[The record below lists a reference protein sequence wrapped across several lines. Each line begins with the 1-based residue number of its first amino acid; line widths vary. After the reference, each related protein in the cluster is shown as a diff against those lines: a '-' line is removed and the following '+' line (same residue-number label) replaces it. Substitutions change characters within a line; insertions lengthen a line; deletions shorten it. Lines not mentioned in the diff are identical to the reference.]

1 MVKIRLISYLS
12 TIAGYKEKQIKVNV
26 PTKIRELI
34 SFPTLPED
42 RIIILV
48 NERGAKLDTLVQD
61 EDEIKVLPV
70 VGGG

>member
-12 TIAGYKEKQIKVNV
+12 SIAGYREKIVQVDG
-26 PTKIRELI
+26 PTKVRELI

-48 NERGAKLDTLVQD
+48 NERGAKLDSLVKD
-61 EDEIKVLPV
+61 DDEIKVLPV

>member
-12 TIAGYKEKQIKVNV
+12 NIAGYKEKMIKLDE

-48 NERGAKLDTLVQD
+48 NERGAKLDTIVRD
-61 EDEIKVLPV
+61 SDEIKVLPV

>member
-12 TIAGYKEKQIKVNV
+12 SIAGYREKQIELRE

-48 NERGAKLDTLVQD
+48 NERGAKLDTLVMD
-61 EDEIKVLPV
+61 DDEIKVLPV